1 MAAHCLLSSGAHLA
15 AESKT
20 AVFAAI
26 AGNTVIAIIKFAAA
40 AMTGSSAMLSEGI
53 HSVVDTGNGGL
64 LYLGIRK
71 SAKPADADH
80 PFGHGKELYFWSLIV
95 AISIF
100 GIGGGMSIY
109 EGIVHMAHPSP
120 LENPTINY
128 IVLAVATI
136 VEGWSFYVAFRQFG
150 AAKGR
155 LGTWDAIRTGK
166 DTSFFTVLF
175 EDAAAMLGLVIAFV
189 GVFAGHLLHNPYID
203 GAASIL
209 IGLVLAGVALLLA
222 FESKGLLL
230 GESADARVVT
240 EIGAIAAEDAAVEQ
254 VGRALTMHLG
264 PDDVLLN
271 LEIDFVDTL
280 PAEAVREAVQ
290 RIEAAVRVRHPEM
303 TKIFIESASLGG
315 GSGG

>member
-1 MAAHCLLSSGAHLA
+1 LA

-26 AGNTVIAIIKFAAA
+26 AGNTIIAIIKFAAA
-40 AMTGSSAMLSEGI
+40 TMTGSSAMLSEGI

-109 EGIVHMAHPSP
+109 EGIVHMVHPNP

-136 VEGWSFYVAFRQFG
+136 VEGWSFYVAFRQFD
-150 AAKGR
+150 AAKGP
-155 LGTWDAIRTGK
+155 LGTWEAIRTGK
-166 DTSFFTVLF
+166 DPSLFTVLF

-203 GAASIL
+203 GSASIL

-230 GESADARVVT
+230 GESADARIVAQ
-240 EIGAIAAEDAAVEQ
+240 IGAIAAEDAVVEQ

-290 RIEAAVRVRHPEM
+290 RIEAAVRARHPEM
-303 TKIFIESASLGG
+303 TKIFIEASSLGG
-315 GSGG
+315 KSGRQPTERG

>member
-1 MAAHCLLSSGAHLA
+1 LA

-26 AGNTVIAIIKFAAA
+26 IGNTIIAIIKFAAA
-40 AMTGSSAMLSEGI
+40 AITGSSAMLSEGI
-53 HSVVDTGNGGL
+53 HSLVDTGNGGL

-71 SAKPADADH
+71 SARPADVDH

-100 GIGGGMSIY
+100 GIGGGMSMY
-109 EGIVHMAHPSP
+109 EGIAHISHPSP

-128 IVLAVATI
+128 IVLGIAAV
-136 VEGWSFYVAFRQFG
+136 VEGWSFYVAFAQFR
-150 AAKGR
+150 AAKGSR
-155 LGTWDAIRTGK
+155 GAWEAIRTGK
-166 DTSFFTVLF
+166 DPSLFTVLF
-175 EDAAAMLGLVIAFV
+175 EDAAAMLGLAIAFV
-189 GVFAGHLLHNPYID
+189 GVFAGHLLHNPYVD

-230 GESADARVVT
+230 GESAEPHVVA
-240 EIGAIAAEDAAVEQ
+240 EIETAVAGDPAVER

-264 PDDVLLN
+264 PRDVLLN
-271 LEIDFVDTL
+271 LEVDFVDSL
-280 PAEAVREAVQ
+280 SAEAVAEAVG
-290 RIEAAVRVRHPEM
+290 RIEAAVRTRYPQM
-303 TKIFIESASLGG
+303 TKIFIEAASLGG
-315 GSGG
+315 RNGA